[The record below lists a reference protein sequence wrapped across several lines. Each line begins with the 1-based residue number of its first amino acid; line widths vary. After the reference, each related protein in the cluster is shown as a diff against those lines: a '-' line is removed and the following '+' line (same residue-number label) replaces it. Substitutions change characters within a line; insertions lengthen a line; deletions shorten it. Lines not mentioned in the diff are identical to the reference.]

1 MSAQVRSRA
10 PYAATKRCLDLVVAL
25 LLLVLISPVVAVAT
39 AAVWIDSGSPVIHR
53 RRVVGRH
60 GRTFDA
66 YKIRTMVPGADALLA
81 DDAERRQAYAE
92 SRKVEDDPRVT
103 RVGHWLRRSSIDEF
117 PQLVNVIRG
126 EMSLVGPRMIT
137 PEELPAWGATGS
149 LLLAVRPGITGLW
162 QVSGRQRL
170 SRAERIRLDAVYVQ
184 RMSILLDISIL
195 ARTIPAVLSGKGAM

>member
-1 MSAQVRSRA
+1 
-10 PYAATKRCLDLVVAL
+10 
-25 LLLVLISPVVAVAT
+25 
-39 AAVWIDSGSPVIHR
+39 
-53 RRVVGRH
+53 
-60 GRTFDA
+60 
-66 YKIRTMVPGADALLA
+66 
-81 DDAERRQAYAE
+81 
-92 SRKVEDDPRVT
+92 
-103 RVGHWLRRSSIDEF
+103 
-117 PQLVNVIRG
+117 
-126 EMSLVGPRMIT
+126 MIT